1 MCPNMSERLLLTPG
15 LSSLFESYG
24 FSPCCVTLA
33 GFVPTAGP
41 SLAEGWRFIMVCFH
55 PWALLSFPSD
65 FKFPK
70 GPNIESVIPVGL
82 STDFPP
88 FVSVVSFRKLPLQ

>member
-1 MCPNMSERLLLTPG
+1 MSPNMSEWLLPIPG

-24 FSPCCVTLA
+24 FSLCYVTLA

-41 SLAEGWRFIMVCFH
+41 SIGEGWCFIMVCFH
-55 PWALLSFPSD
+55 PWTLSSFPSD

-70 GPNIESVIPVGL
+70 GPNIDSVIAIGL
-82 STDFPP
+82 STDLFPP
-88 FVSVVSFRKLPLQ
+88 SFPV